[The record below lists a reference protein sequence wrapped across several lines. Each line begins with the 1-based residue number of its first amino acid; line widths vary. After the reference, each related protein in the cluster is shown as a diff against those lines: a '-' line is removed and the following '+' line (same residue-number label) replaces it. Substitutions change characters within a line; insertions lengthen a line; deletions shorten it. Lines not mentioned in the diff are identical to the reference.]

1 MKGRFHTKSASIY
14 HDPEQRRRRF
24 DEVIRASRVAPTIHV
39 TVDALATRLVAG
51 DSSPDLLIAA
61 PASEVC
67 VTQTLQGISV
77 EPAGIKHPLG
87 TNNVPSVEEARTSP
101 ISVLLTCRA
110 QTPPRDK
117 KYQARLYAT
126 AAAAYGAYY
135 EIERSSALWKEFIEV
150 ANAVKATKHR
160 IRLKDR
166 PKALVLVMRF
176 VFGWSHDY
184 DRAYKLARGL
194 ELCRLRKLQPQDMLP
209 ELERKG
215 IEKLY
220 QAAREQLP
228 YRGKTAQEKAEM
240 RMSYDPAVADDF
252 LADLDGGSK
261 RKSLVVDDTSS
272 DLEGGSNSKPATA
285 RPSMNY
291 QGAVTD
297 DFFAD
302 LDDGS
307 NGKSPTEPPIL
318 LGSELKRAGERI
330 LCIELEVEQLAM
342 ILKSPLHQRFSI
354 LFDCAGIL
362 RDGWRRYVAAEVTK
376 VGSKHSNR

>member
-1 MKGRFHTKSASIY
+1 MKGLSHTKSAPIY
-14 HDPEQRRRRF
+14 HDAEKRRRRF
-24 DEVIRASRVAPTIHV
+24 DEVIRASRVAPPIHV
-39 TVDALATRLVAG
+39 TVDALATTLVAG
-51 DSSPDLLIAA
+51 DSSPDLLIAS

-77 EPAGIKHPLG
+77 EPAGIKNPLG
-87 TNNVPSVEEARTSP
+87 ANVPSVEEARTSP

-126 AAAAYGAYY
+126 AVAAYGAYY

-150 ANAVKATKHR
+150 ANAVKATKHP

-166 PKALVLVMRF
+166 SKALLLVMRF

-228 YRGKTAQEKAEM
+228 YSGKTAQEKADM

-261 RKSLVVDDTSS
+261 RKSLVANHTSP
-272 DLEGGSNSKPATA
+272 DLDGGSNGKPATA
-285 RPSMNY
+285 RPIMNY
-291 QGAVTD
+291 QDAVTD

-307 NGKSPTEPPIL
+307 DGKSPTEPPIL
-318 LGSELKRAGERI
+318 SGSELKRAGERI

-342 ILKSPLHQRFSI
+342 ILKSPEHQRFSI

-376 VGSKHSNR
+376 VGSKHWDR